1 MVSTPGNDPIV
12 RVRAFG
18 TFAASVDG
26 NDIPLGGPRARALL
40 AALVAARG
48 RLQTAETLLRDVW
61 GEASPG
67 VRSAL
72 RANIS
77 RLRSTP
83 LGAHL
88 RGGRQGYLLHPGP
101 TLEVDLWSVN
111 QIAES
116 SAAPPDDA
124 LDELV
129 TVIGAVA
136 FEGTGASPFLDD
148 ARAAAR
154 SALRRAVLRAVDA
167 HPGHPLAPVV
177 VERALAHDPDD
188 PELRA
193 LLLAGRAQGRQRGI
207 ASGAPTQG
215 AVTAVTHD
223 PSPATATR
231 RIGLPAPLAAYQ
243 PRPEDEARL
252 AAALRLSRLV
262 TLAGPAG
269 VGKTRLV
276 VEWARGPAAATQE
289 HVWFCAGGRGWLREL
304 SVAVGARDATLDSVI
319 ARLKPLRGTIILDG
333 ADDDVDSIA
342 TDLAALLERSPEVTA
357 VVTARRS
364 LGVPGESV
372 HRIGALSPA
381 DARALFALRSGHAA
395 SVGEIADLSELM
407 ASLGYLPLAIE
418 LAAARA
424 AQAPLA
430 SVIDELSPAA
440 DPDRSSALTTAL
452 SATLALLTTGQRGTL
467 ERLCVFRGPFT
478 RESAVALA
486 GTTAPSDLDV
496 LLGWSLVAAE
506 SRGDLALFRIPEV
519 VRRHVRSPND
529 DSSRA
534 DDSSKVR
541 VRHTTWFAERTL
553 AAFHELT
560 TSEANATRQRIEAEQ
575 ADIAAAFEHAIDD
588 GDRTSALGIAAGMAW
603 MGLTSGTQASALTN
617 ARRAASVPGR
627 APASVE
633 SRARLGHGI
642 LAYQLGSMDEAAAV
656 LDDALEFSREAHDG
670 GLVAL
675 SFAFLAYLA
684 TLAPDGTRAAV
695 DRIRSAQDHLDGAPM
710 STQAMVA
717 LIAAQVYRSLG
728 DHDRALRFTASA
740 HTLAERSG
748 HGWVLLMS
756 GVVAAKVRLDARS
769 PRQALATL
777 RAVLTSPHVLAD
789 PIAVLI
795 ASSVA
800 AGAAAGTGAD
810 AAGARIIG
818 AVDAIGARYGF
829 DPRANEPADF
839 DRYRER
845 VRQGL
850 TSEQWRDASTRG
862 ATFTLA
868 ELVDEAVRL
877 R

>member
-1 MVSTPGNDPIV
+1 MIHASPATDPIV

-18 TFAASVDG
+18 TFSASVDG
-26 NDIPLGGPRARALL
+26 DDIPLGGPRARALL

-48 RLQTAETLLRDVW
+48 RLRPAETLLREVW
-61 GEASPG
+61 GESSPG

-83 LGAHL
+83 LGPHL
-88 RGGRQGYLLHPGP
+88 RGGRQGYLLHAGP
-101 TLEVDLWSVN
+101 TLEVDLWSVHR
-111 QIAES
+111 IAES
-116 SAAPPDDA
+116 SAAPGDDA
-124 LDELV
+124 LDDLV

-136 FEGTGASPFLDD
+136 FEGAGTSPFLHD
-148 ARAAAR
+148 ARAEAR
-154 SALRRAVLRAVDA
+154 TALRRAVVRAVDA

-193 LLLAGRAQGRQRGI
+193 LLLAGRAQVRQRGI
-207 ASGAPTQG
+207 ATGAS
-215 AVTAVTHD
+215 AHD
-223 PSPATATR
+223 LSPAAATR
-231 RIGLPAPLAAYQ
+231 RIGVPAPLAAYQ
-243 PRPEDEARL
+243 SRPEDEARL

-276 VEWARGPAAATQE
+276 VEWARGTAAATQE
-289 HVWFCAGGRGWLREL
+289 HVWFCAGGGWLRDL
-304 SVAVGARDATLDSVI
+304 SLAVGARDETLDSVA
-319 ARLKPLRGTIILDG
+319 ARLRPLRGTIVLDG
-333 ADDDVDSIA
+333 ADDDVETTA
-342 TDLAALLERSPEVTA
+342 AGLASLLERSPEVTA

-372 HRIGALSPA
+372 HRVGALSPA

-395 SVGEIADLSELM
+395 SPGEAAELSELM
-407 ASLGYLPLAIE
+407 AALGHLPLAIE

-424 AQAPLA
+424 AQAPFA

-440 DPDRSSALTTAL
+440 GGDRGPLATAL
-452 SATLALLTTGQRGTL
+452 SATLALLAPGQRETL
-467 ERLCVFRGPFT
+467 ERLCDFRGPFT
-478 RESAVALA
+478 RESAIAIA
-486 GTTAPSDLDV
+486 GPTAPADLDA

-506 SRGDLALFRIPEV
+506 SRGDLALFRVPEV
-519 VRRHVRSPND
+519 VHRHVHAPND
-529 DSSRA
+529 DPTNANGPTGS
-534 DDSSKVR
+534 DDSSGAR
-541 VRHTTWFAERTL
+541 ERHTRWFAERTL

-560 TSEANATRQRIEAEQ
+560 TNEADAARQRIEAER

-588 GDRTSALGIAAGMAW
+588 GDRTSALCIAAGMAW
-603 MGLTSGTQASALTN
+603 MGLTSGAQASALTD

-633 SRARLGHGI
+633 SQARLGHGI
-642 LAYQLGSMDEAAAV
+642 LAYQLGSMDEAATV
-656 LDDALEFSREAHDG
+656 LEEALECSREAHDV

-684 TLAPDGTRAAV
+684 TLTPDGTRAAV
-695 DRIRSAQDHLDGAPM
+695 ERIRSAQDHLDGAPP

-717 LIAAQVYRSLG
+717 LIAAQVYRSRG
-728 DHDRALRFTASA
+728 DHDEALRFTASA

-756 GVVAAKVRLDARS
+756 GVVAAKVHLDARS
-769 PRQALATL
+769 PRRALATL

-839 DRYRER
+839 DRYRDR

-862 ATFTLA
+862 AAFTLA
-868 ELVDEAVRL
+868 ELVEEAVRL
-877 R
+877 A